1 MKTIS
6 ELNGVDFLRQCNK
19 IRHEVSSILKN
30 TKVMEIRKKVPVYE
44 DTDTKEIR
52 LKKLEEQQ
60 KKNLDEMLDIILE
73 EKAEDTVKLFD
84 LLIIKED
91 GDKELPGIELAMTGF
106 QILSDKRVVD
116 FLLSLMRLADQATA
130 G

>member
-60 KKNLDEMLDIILE
+60 KKNLDEMLDIIME
-73 EKAEDTVKLFD
+73 EKAEETVKLFD

-116 FLLSLMRLADQATA
+116 FLLSLMRLGDQATA

>member
-6 ELNGVDFLRQCNK
+6 DLNGVDFLRQCNK
-19 IRHEVSSILKN
+19 IRHEVSGILKS
-30 TKVMEIRKKVPVYE
+30 TKVLDIRKKVPVYE
-44 DTDTKEIR
+44 DSDTKEIR
-52 LKKLEEQQ
+52 QKKLEDQQ
-60 KKNLDEMLDIILE
+60 RKNLDEILDVILD
-73 EKAEDTVKLFD
+73 EKAEETIKLFE

-91 GDKELPGIELAMTGF
+91 GDKEIPGIELAMTGF

-116 FLLSLMRLADQATA
+116 FLLSLMRLGDQAIA